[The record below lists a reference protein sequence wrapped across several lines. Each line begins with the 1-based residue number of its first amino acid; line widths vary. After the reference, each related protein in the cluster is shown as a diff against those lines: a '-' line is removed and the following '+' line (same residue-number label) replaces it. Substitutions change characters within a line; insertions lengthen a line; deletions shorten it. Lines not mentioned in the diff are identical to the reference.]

1 MKNNDQIFL
10 AQKIRSS
17 YAEREHT
24 ELDEL
29 KAADRK
35 ATRPAYI
42 FTYVFGILA
51 ALIMGSGMSL
61 VMTEIGAKLGI
72 QNGMVPGIIIGSIGL
87 LMTLINYPIFK
98 RFLAARCKKYE
109 HVIFALSDN
118 IIKGEE

>member
-1 MKNNDQIFL
+1 MDNKDQNFL
-10 AQKIRSS
+10 AQKIRAQYVES
-17 YAEREHT
+17 AHT
-24 ELDEL
+24 ELDAL
-29 KAADRK
+29 KAADCK

-87 LMTLINYPIFK
+87 LMAIINYPIFK
-98 RFLAARCKKYE
+98 KFLAARRKKYE
-109 HVIFALSDN
+109 HIIIALSDS
-118 IIKGEE
+118 IMKGE

>member
-61 VMTEIGAKLGI
+61 VMTEIGIKLGI

-98 RFLAARCKKYE
+98 RFLAARRKKYE

>member
-35 ATRPAYI
+35 ATRPAYV

-61 VMTEIGAKLGI
+61 VMTEIGIKLGI

-98 RFLAARCKKYE
+98 RFLAARRKKYE
-109 HVIFALSDN
+109 QVIFALSDN